1 MSRRS
6 HDTPALC
13 SVRLLRAVAHGERLR
28 PFTLRIRGVLLPAA
42 NRKYIADH
50 LKKTERRALRNARP
64 LQFTRDGAC

>member
-1 MSRRS
+1 
-6 HDTPALC
+6 
-13 SVRLLRAVAHGERLR
+13 LLRAVAHGERLR